1 MANAE
6 TRRPKF
12 SRREMV
18 ANRYGVVV
26 RTVDRW
32 SRSGVI
38 PAPVYVG
45 RLPLWSNDALDAADA
60 AASANAKATA

>member
-6 TRRPKF
+6 IRRPKF

-32 SRSGVI
+32 SRTGII

-60 AASANAKATA
+60 TASAKAAAS